1 MALLT
6 TIDGV
11 PLFSTV
17 EEALAY
23 AQQNGL
29 VGYHVHTH
37 QGQIGY
43 MGGATHGA
51 ASSSSAGFQEEI
63 PTPNTSVSNTG
74 SSGGGY

>member
-1 MALLT
+1 MAVLT
-6 TIDGV
+6 NIDGI

-17 EEALAY
+17 EEALVY

-63 PTPNTSVSNTG
+63 PTPATSVSNTG